1 MRTPILDSKTFRG
14 WEIKLYLENGGFSFQ
29 VKPPVPF
36 LFDLFDDGCIY
47 STSSQAYTA
56 AKRFIKVEMVA
67 IAVERWLAE
76 VYESDQIAQVEYES
90 LYYSVRNYQG

>member
-14 WEIKLYLENGGFSFQ
+14 WEIKLFLEGGGFSFQ

-36 LFDLFDDGCIY
+36 LFDLFDDGYVY

-56 AKRFIKVEMVA
+56 ARRFIKSEMVA
-67 IAVERWLAE
+67 ISVERWLAE
-76 VYESDQIAQVEYES
+76 MYEVGNLSQEEYES
-90 LYYSVRNYQG
+90 LYFSVRSS